1 MNTESDKQ
9 ERGRLQHAAE
19 HERPRRRGSVLIYLV
34 ILFAAAF
41 LLLLMSFLMQQR
53 ANQEAIDNL
62 QQTSESAVQSLE
74 NLLQENEALQEQNGA
89 LQTQLDELQGQL
101 DGAAQAGQEEL
112 DALQAQVDAL
122 TYLNQIRALY
132 NDHRN
137 ADARDVAAAAEA
149 ALADRG
155 GMEGVLGEIS
165 AALTDQER
173 ENYDPL
179 EAYRSLSEWLN

>member
-41 LLLLMSFLMQQR
+41 LVLLMSFLMQQR

-74 NLLQENEALQEQNGA
+74 NLLQENEALKEQNGA

-101 DGAAQAGQEEL
+101 DGAAQAEQEEL
-112 DALQAQVDAL
+112 GALQAAPS
-122 TYLNQIRALY
+122 TTTTATPTPGTWPPPRRPPWPAGG
-132 NDHRN
+132 
-137 ADARDVAAAAEA
+137 AW
-149 ALADRG
+149 RG
-155 GMEGVLGEIS
+155 CWG
-165 AALTDQER
+165 
-173 ENYDPL
+173 
-179 EAYRSLSEWLN
+179 RSPPPSPRRSGRTTTPWRPTAP